1 LSRGFSLS
9 IRGFSTLNIGVLF
22 FIATAAL
29 QDPISFGFWNFNLH
43 LR

>member
-1 LSRGFSLS
+1 VF
-9 IRGFSTLNIGVLF
+9 F